1 MINQLR
7 KKLQEQDIIT
17 ATRIDFTW
25 AQLVEII
32 GCSGGYDYVEF
43 LAEYAPFDQY
53 DLESMARAAELHQL
67 SMIIKPDYHNRI
79 YVAQKAIASGFEGVL
94 FTDHTCADEIRE
106 TIAAITPAIPGG
118 GTLGFVNRRWIRS
131 ANLSSQMD
139 YARDVQDDF
148 LQFGPADF
156 SMNSGFD
163 KQEHVEEV
171 AEVERYVIETA
182 LRYGKRVRVEIRN
195 AAQAQYYYRLGVRD
209 YALGTDL
216 RILKDYYKQEREQLK
231 TLVQEESA

>member
-139 YARDVQDDF
+139 YARDVQDIVK
-148 LQFGPADF
+148 
-156 SMNSGFD
+156 GFMI
-163 KQEHVEEV
+163 
-171 AEVERYVIETA
+171 ERW
-182 LRYGKRVRVEIRN
+182 
-195 AAQAQYYYRLGVRD
+195 RL
-209 YALGTDL
+209 
-216 RILKDYYKQEREQLK
+216 
-231 TLVQEESA
+231 